1 MERAVSLA
9 ESMDSRGFGI
19 RGPARADVEAGW
31 CVLLALVAFGV
42 GFLAL
47 IGNGTTTALV
57 CGGVGTA
64 ALVIGVWRSSLG
76 VHRRSYRR
84 RRLQRSD
91 WLLIAVVALSP
102 LALGILTTT
111 GNDTLAW
118 YADPVAWPHFDP
130 LVALALLPLLA
141 PLARRTPG
149 TALAR
154 AGVAVAALETAAP

>member
-31 CVLLALVAFGV
+31 CVLLALVAFGI

-47 IGNGTTTALV
+47 IGNGTTLALV

-64 ALVIGVWRSSLG
+64 ALVVGVWRSSLG
-76 VHRRSYRR
+76 VHRRTYRR
-84 RRLQRSD
+84 RPVTRAD

-102 LALGILTTT
+102 LALGIITAT
-111 GNDTLAW
+111 GNGTLAW
-118 YADPVAWPHFDP
+118 YADPVAWPRFDP
-130 LVALALLPLLA
+130 VVALALLPLLA

-149 TALAR
+149 PALAR
-154 AGVAVAALETAAP
+154 AEHTMHAMEPVAS